1 MVNNQL
7 IELLENNEDWLM
19 DRTLTYAKERNY
31 SKYTSTLKEAWR
43 LSVNGLTS
51 SLVDFVKQERP
62 DFELGP
68 DEDYELDPA
77 AQFGIV
83 EARLHRQRGISLSM
97 FLGLMKYYRR
107 SYFDLIE
114 TNCSSWPQCI
124 YYQRIIELFF
134 DRVEIGF
141 IVEWA
146 SKNESQLV
154 KELEKS
160 NRIMTNEKNKFLT
173 IFESLTAPVVVLDKS
188 DKIVSLNLAASSLFL
203 DEQTPGSSYY
213 RTDPFNKMPFQYSVE
228 EIMPWAVKGLIG
240 FKQGGFE
247 RLSLETR
254 LHSGNKTQYY
264 SVIFSPMLDISGKF
278 GGTIIILE
286 EITDQIMAEKA
297 RLKSERLKAIIE
309 TAGAVSHEINQPLQI
324 ALGAIDLA
332 MMENPEDR
340 NWPVI

>member
-1 MVNNQL
+1 
-7 IELLENNEDWLM
+7 
-19 DRTLTYAKERNY
+19 
-31 SKYTSTLKEAWR
+31 
-43 LSVNGLTS
+43 
-51 SLVDFVKQERP
+51 
-62 DFELGP
+62 
-68 DEDYELDPA
+68 
-77 AQFGIV
+77 
-83 EARLHRQRGISLSM
+83 
-97 FLGLMKYYRR
+97 MK
-107 SYFDLIE
+107 
-114 TNCSSWPQCI
+114 
-124 YYQRIIELFF
+124 
-134 DRVEIGF
+134 G
-141 IVEWA
+141 
-146 SKNESQLV
+146 QLV

-213 RTDPFNKMPFQYSVE
+213 RTDPLNKMPFQYSVE
-228 EIMPWAVKGLIG
+228 EIMPWAVKSLIG

-324 ALGAIDLA
+324 ALGAIELA

-340 NWPVI
+340 KLARNLKRIAECIDRISDITQRLNKITRYETKEYLDDQRILDLEKASEI